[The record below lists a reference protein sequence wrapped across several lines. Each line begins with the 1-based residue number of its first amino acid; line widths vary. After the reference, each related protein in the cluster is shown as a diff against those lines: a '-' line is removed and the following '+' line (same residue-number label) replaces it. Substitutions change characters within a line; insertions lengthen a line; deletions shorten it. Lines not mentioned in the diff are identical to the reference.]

1 MPLEIRDMPFSLDN
15 FIQGTWFS
23 IIVFPLLGVMIT
35 PWSNS
40 VYKSP
45 IIDSMPLKDDNNI
58 IIAAEITITPITEI
72 RVIMVTAWR
81 LFLENKYLSA
91 M

>member
-1 MPLEIRDMPFSLDN
+1 MPLEIRDIPFSLDN
-15 FIQGTWFS
+15 FIQGIWFS

-58 IIAAEITITPITEI
+58 IIAAEITIIPITEI
-72 RVIMVTAWR
+72 RVIIVTA
-81 LFLENKYLSA
+81 
-91 M
+91 

>member
-23 IIVFPLLGVMIT
+23 IIVLPLLGVMIT

-45 IIDSMPLKDDNNI
+45 IIDSMPLNDDNNI

-72 RVIMVTAWR
+72 RVIIVTA
-81 LFLENKYLSA
+81 
-91 M
+91 